1 MFVGTPLL
9 LGFWWGL
16 LFLPVG
22 IALASVFRAVG
33 EERMLR
39 RELPGYDHY
48 ARQVKFRMLPGLSLM
63 MTHALPRLSW
73 PGLGRPPT
81 SFWPTQTRKTWMAG
95 PRPAMTV
102 GSMSR
107 YQPALV

>member
-48 ARQVKFRMLPGLSLM
+48 ARQVKFACFRAS
-63 MTHALPRLSW
+63 H
-73 PGLGRPPT
+73 
-81 SFWPTQTRKTWMAG
+81 
-95 PRPAMTV
+95 
-102 GSMSR
+102 
-107 YQPALV
+107 